1 MKSLNEHILEKLYLT
16 QVQRNKYYQQVNEK
30 LIINKD
36 YVNTSLDLESW
47 KYMLSIKFYC
57 TDDLWE
63 EKMHVG
69 LPTPFDIKY
78 NEDTVL
84 FSERLTLANAV
95 DKSQR
100 EFIIYNS
107 SIIYY
112 YNVFMRSDN
121 KKAHAFQL
129 YINPFIYYDN
139 IMKMLHNFIVYTSF
153 TMNYIFRNI
162 GISDEFLEIKNDI
175 NKNNLN
181 ANNIFR
187 AAFPLSTSKRTIERI
202 IELLKDE
209 KSK

>member
-16 QVQRNKYYQQVNEK
+16 QVNEK

-112 YNVFMRSDN
+112 YNTFMRTDN

-139 IMKMLHNFIVYTSF
+139 VMKMLHEFIVYTSF

-187 AAFPLSTSKRTIERI
+187 AAFPMSTSKRTIERI
-202 IELLKDE
+202 QEVLKDE